1 MSSRLGRR
9 APRLLA
15 CTAPA
20 CDAVP
25 QESAT
30 PRSTSMQ
37 ELRFIDLDEGALVVS
52 GDDGQRFRVVIDE
65 ALRDALR
72 PRISTRVDAPKV
84 PPRAI
89 QQLIRAGKTIDEV
102 IELTG
107 AAREDVVRF
116 EGPVRAE
123 RDYLVRQARAV
134 TVRLKT
140 DADPLGQDGTSFGE
154 VIDDRLE
161 ASVATAV
168 VWDAWK
174 DDEEGWRVGLSFAVD
189 EISREALW
197 GFEPKT
203 QALTPLNPTATMLS
217 QQGEAPALGSPRLRA
232 VVEAPQREVAPAVS
246 AEPSAKEPVSW
257 IGAAASRLERA
268 TEQQHHETADLLE
281 ALRRRRGERV
291 PQSFDDDEDGAD
303 EDESSAE
310 GPLDETGSPSPERTP
325 VKLFAPRARDEDR
338 FETETIEPSDL
349 GAAGVRAVDV
359 PLDGLDEPA
368 RDAEGPSQSKHSPKR
383 SGRAAM
389 PSWDEIVFGTRSDE

>member
-1 MSSRLGRR
+1 
-9 APRLLA
+9 
-15 CTAPA
+15 
-20 CDAVP
+20 
-25 QESAT
+25 
-30 PRSTSMQ
+30 MQ

-123 RDYLVRQARAV
+123 RDYVVRQARAV

-140 DADPLGQDGTSFGE
+140 DTDPLGQEGTSFGE

-161 ASVATAV
+161 ASVATAII
-168 VWDAWK
+168 WDAWK
-174 DDEEGWRVGLSFAVD
+174 DEEEGWRVGLSFAVD

-217 QQGEAPALGSPRLRA
+217 QQGEPTSLGSPRLRA
-232 VVEAPQREVAPAVS
+232 VVEAPQREVQSVAHVEPA
-246 AEPSAKEPVSW
+246 AKEPVSW

-291 PQSFDDDEDGAD
+291 PQSFEDDSDG
-303 EDESSAE
+303 DESGE
-310 GPLDETGSPSPERTP
+310 SPSEGAHDDATSPEIEPSP
-325 VKLFAPRARDEDR
+325 VKLFTPRARDEDR

-349 GAAGVRAVDV
+349 STGGVRAVDV
-359 PLDGLDEPA
+359 PLDGLDEPKREA
-368 RDAEGPSQSKHSPKR
+368 DEPAQSTKNAPKR

>member
-1 MSSRLGRR
+1 
-9 APRLLA
+9 
-15 CTAPA
+15 
-20 CDAVP
+20 
-25 QESAT
+25 
-30 PRSTSMQ
+30 MQ

-52 GDDGQRFRVVIDE
+52 GDDGQRFRVTIDE

-72 PRISTRVDAPKV
+72 PRISTRVEAPKV

-123 RDYLVRQARAV
+123 RDYVVRQARAV

-140 DADPLGQDGTSFGE
+140 DTDPLGQDGTSFGE
-154 VIDDRLE
+154 VIDDRLD
-161 ASVATAV
+161 ASAATAV
-168 VWDAWK
+168 IWDAWK
-174 DDEEGWRVGLSFAVD
+174 DEEEGWRVGLSFAVD

-217 QQGEAPALGSPRLRA
+217 QQGEPTPLGSPRLRA
-232 VVEAPQREVAPAVS
+232 VVEAPKRDVQAATHVEPAT
-246 AEPSAKEPVSW
+246 KEPVSW

-291 PQSFDDDEDGAD
+291 PQSFEEDGDGEGSEDASAD
-303 EDESSAE
+303 AEDESRASE
-310 GPLDETGSPSPERTP
+310 VEPSP
-325 VKLFAPRARDEDR
+325 VKLFTPRTRDEDR

-349 GAAGVRAVDV
+349 GTGGVRAVDV
-359 PLDGLDEPA
+359 PLDGLDEPKREA
-368 RDAEGPSQSKHSPKR
+368 DEPSQSKNSPKR

>member
-1 MSSRLGRR
+1 
-9 APRLLA
+9 
-15 CTAPA
+15 
-20 CDAVP
+20 
-25 QESAT
+25 
-30 PRSTSMQ
+30 MQ

-89 QQLIRAGKTIDEV
+89 QQLVRAGKSIDEV

-123 RDYLVRQARAV
+123 RDYVVRQSRAV

-140 DADPLGQDGTSFGE
+140 ESDPLGQDGTTFGE
-154 VIDDRLE
+154 VIDDRLDSS
-161 ASVATAV
+161 AATSVI
-168 VWDAWK
+168 WDAWK
-174 DDEEGWRVGLSFAVD
+174 DEEEGWRVGLSFAVD
-189 EISREALW
+189 EIAREALW

-203 QALTPLNPTATMLS
+203 QALTPLNPTATTLS
-217 QQGEAPALGSPRLRA
+217 QQGEPTSLGSPRLRA
-232 VVEAPQREVAPAVS
+232 VVETSKRETSPSAQGEPA
-246 AEPSAKEPVSW
+246 AKEPVSW

-291 PQSFDDDEDGAD
+291 PQSFEDEDNDTEEPQLEDGPSASAD
-303 EDESSAE
+303 RE
-310 GPLDETGSPSPERTP
+310 PTP
-325 VKLFAPRARDEDR
+325 VKVLTPRSRDEDR
-338 FETETIEPSDL
+338 FETETLEPSDL
-349 GAAGVRAVDV
+349 GTGGVRAVDV
-359 PLDGLDEPA
+359 PLDGLDEPKQA
-368 RDAEGPSQSKHSPKR
+368 PEESAHAKQSPKR

>member
-1 MSSRLGRR
+1 
-9 APRLLA
+9 
-15 CTAPA
+15 
-20 CDAVP
+20 
-25 QESAT
+25 
-30 PRSTSMQ
+30 MQ

-102 IELTG
+102 IDLTG

-161 ASVATAV
+161 ASSATAV

-232 VVEAPQREVAPAVS
+232 VVEAPQREAAPAAS

-291 PQSFDDDEDGAD
+291 PQSFDDDEDGTD
-303 EDESSAE
+303 EDESSPE
-310 GPLDETGSPSPERTP
+310 GALDESGSPSPERSP

-349 GAAGVRAVDV
+349 GAGGVRAVDV

-368 RDAEGPSQSKHSPKR
+368 RDPDEPTHSKHSPKR

>member
-1 MSSRLGRR
+1 MH
-9 APRLLA
+9 
-15 CTAPA
+15 
-20 CDAVP
+20 
-25 QESAT
+25 
-30 PRSTSMQ
+30 

-140 DADPLGQDGTSFGE
+140 DTDPLGQDGTSFGE

-161 ASVATAV
+161 ASSAAAII
-168 VWDAWK
+168 WDAWK
-174 DDEEGWRVGLSFAVD
+174 DDEEGWRIGLSFAVD

-217 QQGEAPALGSPRLRA
+217 QQGEPASLGSPRLRA
-232 VVEAPQREVAPAVS
+232 VMESPQREASPAPSVDPVS
-246 AEPSAKEPVSW
+246 KEPVSW

-291 PQSFDDDEDGAD
+291 PQSFEDDAEDGD
-303 EDESSAE
+303 DQDSGRESDDAHSTASE
-310 GPLDETGSPSPERTP
+310 QTP
-325 VKLFAPRARDEDR
+325 VKLFTPRVRDEDS

-349 GAAGVRAVDV
+349 GSGGVRAVDV
-359 PLDGLDEPA
+359 PLDGLDDPKHEAHEPA
-368 RDAEGPSQSKHSPKR
+368 PSKHSSKR
-383 SGRAAM
+383 TGRAAM